1 MSVLL
6 QLSAGQGPK
15 ECGEAVARAVKK
27 IMKDASAAKIALE
40 IVEHNQT
47 SEGTRSVVFALEDS
61 AEAWARKWEGSML
74 WICPLRSGSAR
85 KNWYFSGSVF
95 APQSLPSF
103 NPAEVVFQTCRSSG
117 AGGQHVNTTNSAVQ
131 AVHTPSG
138 LSVRVENERSQH
150 ANKKRAVELLQM
162 KMAQHTAALGAVEKS
177 QQRRQHHLL
186 ERGNPV
192 RVFHGTDFIEK

>member
-27 IMKDASAAKIALE
+27 IMKDAAAAKIALE

-95 APQSLPSF
+95 APSRCRPSIQRRWCF
-103 NPAEVVFQTCRSSG
+103 KP
-117 AGGQHVNTTNSAVQ
+117 
-131 AVHTPSG
+131 
-138 LSVRVENERSQH
+138 
-150 ANKKRAVELLQM
+150 
-162 KMAQHTAALGAVEKS
+162 AALQAPEVS
-177 QQRRQHHLL
+177 TSTPPIRPYRRFT
-186 ERGNPV
+186 PPAA
-192 RVFHGTDFIEK
+192 